1 MKTKYWKMG
10 LISDRRNK
18 AKQPKNE
25 NSGVPKMKK
34 GLFGGSTSHMF
45 PLATPSSR
53 GIPGVPKYPPGYY
66 TTPVNHSSSWSHPG
80 QPKYSAN
87 VNPRYQTWVAPRKQP
102 ALGQLVIY
110 WFLLIKY
117 IQDEGSDRSTLVS
130 HTFTTKSHLSLIIW
144 RFSHRKFCKIP
155 FKIKHLMTKL
165 VIRGTV
171 SVSVFGEFRNRRQF
185 PSIAAIYEF

>member
-1 MKTKYWKMG
+1 MKSRLLQKIELQILRRKNNITRTDFKMG

-18 AKQPKNE
+18 AKHQKNAE
-25 NSGVPKMKK
+25 NSTPGQKLKK

-45 PLATPSSR
+45 PMGTPR
-53 GIPGVPKYPPGYY
+53 GGNMVPKYPPGYY

-110 WFLLIKY
+110 LIFL
-117 IQDEGSDRSTLVS
+117 
-130 HTFTTKSHLSLIIW
+130 
-144 RFSHRKFCKIP
+144 
-155 FKIKHLMTKL
+155 
-165 VIRGTV
+165 
-171 SVSVFGEFRNRRQF
+171 FR
-185 PSIAAIYEF
+185 